1 MNSKNSKI
9 IIPIVSILLVLVIIA
24 IVFVVITIKN
34 KDNNSN
40 SSLTDTGNSSVN
52 SSSSNNSS
60 SNISSKVE
68 VVTGQSVALD
78 SNKAHVI
85 LLCGQSNATGQTMVS
100 YLEKTATD
108 SELAE
113 YKAGYNNVLINYRVD
128 GGSNRSNGFVPVTL
142 GQGATKEKFGPE
154 VGIASYLSK
163 AFPNEKFYIVKV
175 AWSGSGIAQH
185 WQEGKNEYTHI
196 INYIDSAFS
205 NLEQQGLDPELFA
218 FCWMQG
224 ATDALNSLYANDY
237 YNLQSELFT
246 RLFDRY
252 GKYASKEGITVIDA
266 GISQFWQYNKVV
278 NEAKKKYA
286 NESELRYFI
295 DTQAEGLT
303 FALEN
308 NDPSHYDS
316 QAMIKLGNL
325 FGKYIQKAATKK

>member
-1 MNSKNSKI
+1 MNSKNLKI
-9 IIPIVSILLVLVIIA
+9 FIPILSVLLVLVIIA
-24 IVFVVITIKN
+24 AVFLVATIKN
-34 KDNNSN
+34 KDN
-40 SSLTDTGNSSVN
+40 SSRG
-52 SSSSNNSS
+52 SSSNNSS
-60 SNISSKVE
+60 SQNISSSSSSSNVE
-68 VVTGQSVALD
+68 VVTGQSVTLD

-100 YLEKTATD
+100 YLEKTATAT
-108 SELAE
+108 ELAE

-205 NLEQQGLDPELFA
+205 NLEQLGLDPELFA

-224 ATDALNSLYANDY
+224 ATDALNLMYANDY

-252 GKYASKEGITVIDA
+252 GKYASKKGISVIDA
-266 GISQFWQYNKVV
+266 GISQYWQYNKIV

>member
-1 MNSKNSKI
+1 MNSKNLKI
-9 IIPIVSILLVLVIIA
+9 FIPILSVLLVLVIIA
-24 IVFVVITIKN
+24 AVFLVATIKN
-34 KDNNSN
+34 KDN
-40 SSLTDTGNSSVN
+40 SSRG
-52 SSSSNNSS
+52 SSSNNSS
-60 SNISSKVE
+60 SQNISSSSSSSNVE
-68 VVTGQSVALD
+68 VVTGQSVTLD

-100 YLEKTATD
+100 YLEKTATAT
-108 SELAE
+108 ELAE

-163 AFPNEKFYIVKV
+163 AFSNEKFYIVKV

-205 NLEQQGLDPELFA
+205 NLEQLGLDPELFA

-224 ATDALNSLYANDY
+224 ATDALNLMYANDY

-252 GKYASKEGITVIDA
+252 GKYASKKGISVIDA
-266 GISQFWQYNKVV
+266 GISQYWQYNKIV

>member
-1 MNSKNSKI
+1 MNSKNLKI
-9 IIPIVSILLVLVIIA
+9 FIPILSVLLVLVIVA
-24 IVFVVITIKN
+24 AVFLVATIKN
-34 KDNNSN
+34 KDN
-40 SSLTDTGNSSVN
+40 SSRG
-52 SSSSNNSS
+52 SSSNNSS
-60 SNISSKVE
+60 SQNISSSSSSSNVE
-68 VVTGQSVALD
+68 VVTGQSVTLD

-100 YLEKTATD
+100 YLEKTATAT
-108 SELAE
+108 ELAE

-154 VGIASYLSK
+154 VGVASYLSK

-205 NLEQQGLDPELFA
+205 NLEQLGLDPELFA

-224 ATDALNSLYANDY
+224 ATDALNSMYANDY

-252 GKYASKEGITVIDA
+252 GKYASNKGITVIDA
-266 GISQFWQYNKVV
+266 GISQYWQYNKIV
-278 NEAKKKYA
+278 NEAKKKYPFMIIRP
-286 NESELRYFI
+286 EDILWKK
-295 DTQAEGLT
+295 
-303 FALEN
+303 LEK
-308 NDPSHYDS
+308 
-316 QAMIKLGNL
+316 IL
-325 FGKYIQKAATKK
+325 I